1 MAAFDYVAMNPE
13 GQRKKGIVQA
23 DTDRHARQLI
33 REQGLYPV
41 SVESEQNSS
50 VATNKLPFNRA
61 HLSHLELSEF
71 TRQFAVLLEA
81 GIPIDEAL
89 SALASQPGQPRV
101 KRSALK
107 LRSLLMEGYSLSD
120 AMAQQPGVFSR
131 LYRSMVSAGEQSGA
145 LGAVLGRLA
154 DYLDSSRTLKNNIRM
169 ALAYPLILT
178 LVALGVIFVLMSYVV
193 PKIVEQFNHASQS
206 LPALTELL
214 ISISAFLNQNW
225 IYLLLLTGSGCLLF
239 MAALRNQRFCYL
251 LDRSL
256 LKLPVFR
263 SYIALIGFAR
273 LSRTLSILLSSG
285 INLLDALKV
294 AVQVVGNAAL
304 REQLVQVHDQVKQG
318 ASLTSAFHRLQTPPM
333 LMCLIENGE
342 RSGELE
348 PAFNRAAN
356 MMESALEERIKF
368 ALTLF
373 EPLLILVMGGCVLGI
388 VLAILLPIIE
398 LNNMTLM

>member
-1 MAAFDYVAMNPE
+1 MAAFDYVAVNSA
-13 GQRKKGIVQA
+13 GQRSKGIVQA
-23 DTDRHARQLI
+23 ETGRHARQLI
-33 REQGLYPV
+33 RERGLYPV
-41 SVESEQNSS
+41 SVQSEQTHS
-50 VATNKLPFNRA
+50 VSTSPFTFNRG
-61 HLSHLELSEF
+61 HLSHLELAEF

-89 SALASQPGQPRV
+89 SALASQSGQPRV
-101 KRSALK
+101 TRCALK
-107 LRSLLMEGYSLSD
+107 LRSLLMEGHSLSE
-120 AMAQQPGVFSR
+120 AMAQQPGIFSR

-145 LGAVLGRLA
+145 LGGVLERLA
-154 DYLDSSRTLKNNIRM
+154 DYLDSSRALKNNIRM
-169 ALAYPLILT
+169 ALAYPLILSV
-178 LVALGVIFVLMSYVV
+178 VALGVIFVLMSYVV

-214 ISISAFLNQNW
+214 ISISAFLNQYW
-225 IYLLLLTGSGCLLF
+225 IYLLLIIAAVCLLF

-251 LDRSL
+251 LDRGL
-256 LKLPVFR
+256 LTLPVFR
-263 SYIALIGFAR
+263 HYVALIGFAR

-294 AVQVVGNAAL
+294 AVQVVGNGAL
-304 REQLVQVHDQVKQG
+304 REQLLQVHEQVKQG
-318 ASLTSAFHRLQTPPM
+318 GSLASGFQRLNTPPM

-356 MMESALEERIKF
+356 MMETSLEERIKF

-388 VLAILLPIIE
+388 VLAILLPILE